1 MSKKTQAAQRLIQEV
16 RRTFQV
22 LRELSDSMNRDVA
35 VTASMRSVMET
46 LCDLGP
52 RPVPE
57 IATEKHVSRQHVQ
70 KNVDE
75 LVRLGLVRTK
85 KNPAHKRSVL
95 IELTAEGRAIYECIR
110 DAETE
115 LLNEALK
122 QMQVTSIKEANDTLL
137 SLRKRL
143 ECEL

>member
-1 MSKKTQAAQRLIQEV
+1 MSKKIQAAQKLIQEV

-35 VTASMRSVMET
+35 VTAAMRSVMET

-57 IATEKHVSRQHVQ
+57 IATEKHVSRQHIQ

-75 LVRLGLVRTK
+75 LIRLGLARTK

-95 IELTAEGRAIYECIR
+95 IELTADGRAIYECIR
-110 DAETE
+110 DAEIQ
-115 LLNEALK
+115 LLNEALQK
-122 QMQVTSIKEANDTLL
+122 TQLTSIKEAHDTLL

-143 ECEL
+143 EGEL